1 MQQRPKD
8 TALSFVRF
16 CRLCVAEPSGKV
28 HHCAVHKSRLA
39 TAIGLVVLSALGI
52 WYGNKTPSVV
62 AADATD
68 RFSAERAFGHVQQL
82 AQRPHP
88 PGTPDHAR
96 VREYVLAELRRIGLT
111 PEVQTTTGV
120 GTRYAVAGRVHNVL
134 ARIPGTATPRG
145 PSVLLMA
152 HYDGVWA
159 GPSTADDAAA
169 TGALLD
175 VARILKAER
184 HAHDVILLFADGE
197 EAGLLGAAAFVREHP
212 WAKDVAVTLNFEAR
226 GVHGVS
232 RMFETGPGNLDVA
245 RELRKVPGVRAS
257 SLSVTVYR
265 LLPND
270 TDLSEMAVLEKPA
283 MNFAFI
289 GGVQRY
295 HTAEDDP
302 AHLSLGSLQH
312 HGEQALA
319 LARSFADGPL
329 PRPET
334 GDAAFFDF
342 PLVGLIVYPIG
353 WSLAIALVGLLVV
366 IAATVMGRKREE
378 RWVRGVGA
386 GAAAFVVA
394 LVAALAVNLGLS
406 FGVSRLHA
414 GGIGGAPEW
423 SAVYGAAYAFV
434 CVAVVLAAWFFA
446 RRFGSAAVLQ
456 LGGLAVLGVITV
468 ALAATVAGVS
478 FLLAWPLLFAAIAAL
493 LAALG
498 RTRASR
504 IAAWIASAVALI
516 MLAPT
521 IHAMVVVALGLDQT
535 GTGLLSVLAVIGLWL
550 VALLLDDLGTPSSWR
565 PALVAGA
572 IAIVLL
578 LTGAITVRTNAKH
591 PAGSTFAYVIDSD
604 SLRGWL
610 AGSGTTQGVRHW
622 MRREFESQSGAG
634 PSRSQGMTV
643 SPPAW
648 LLRSFEARRISPAP
662 VGAFVAPTVTLL
674 SDSTT
679 PAGRV
684 VNLRV
689 RPDTGTLSVSI
700 SADSGIA
707 AAAVDG
713 RPIDRSRYRAR
724 ATRWTVEYVA
734 PTDSG
739 FTLRL
744 QLAGQTA
751 PSLNILARRPGIP
764 QLTGLTVPT
773 RPAGVLPIQAG
784 DQSIVYKRVQL

>member
-1 MQQRPKD
+1 MNI
-8 TALSFVRF
+8 
-16 CRLCVAEPSGKV
+16 
-28 HHCAVHKSRLA
+28 SRLA
-39 TAIGLVVLSALGI
+39 TALGLVALSALCI
-52 WYGNKTPSVV
+52 WYSNKTPSVV
-62 AADATD
+62 PADAAD

-96 VREYVLAELRRIGLT
+96 VREYVLAELRRIGLV

-134 ARIPGTATPRG
+134 ARIPGTSPGG
-145 PSVLLMA
+145 PAVLLMA

-169 TGALLD
+169 TAALLD
-175 VARILKAER
+175 VARLLKAER
-184 HAHDVILLFADGE
+184 HTHDVILLIADGE
-197 EAGLLGAAAFVREHP
+197 EAGLLGAAAFAREHP
-212 WAKDVAVTLNFEAR
+212 WSKDVAVTLNFEAR

-245 RELRKVPGVRAS
+245 RELRKVPGVRAT

-295 HTAEDDP
+295 HTSEDDP
-302 AHLSLGSLQH
+302 AHLSMGSLQH
-312 HGEQALA
+312 HGEQMLA
-319 LARSFADGPL
+319 LARAFANGPL
-329 PRPET
+329 PRPQT

-353 WSLAIALVGLLVV
+353 WSLAIALVVLVVV
-366 IAATVMGRKREE
+366 IAAIVLGGKREE
-378 RWVRGVGA
+378 RWGRGVA
-386 GAAAFVVA
+386 IGAATFVAVLIVA
-394 LVAALAVNLGLS
+394 LALNLGLS

-414 GGIGGAPEW
+414 GSIGGAPEW
-423 SAVYGAAYAFV
+423 SAMYAAAYALV
-434 CVAVVLAAWFFA
+434 CIAVVLAGWSLA
-446 RRFGSAAVLQ
+446 RRFAAAVALQ
-456 LGGLAVLGVITV
+456 LGGLAVLAAITV
-468 ALAATVAGVS
+468 ALAAKVAGVS
-478 FLLAWPLLFAAIAAL
+478 FLFAWPLLFASIAAL
-493 LAALG
+493 LAAAG
-498 RTRASR
+498 RAVASR
-504 IAAWIASAVALI
+504 IAAWIAAAVALI

-535 GTGLLSVLAVIGLWL
+535 GTALLSILAVIALWQ
-550 VALLLDDLGTPSSWR
+550 VALLLDAFGDRRSWR

-572 IAIVLL
+572 AALVVLL
-578 LTGAITVRTNAKH
+578 AGALTVRTNARH

-610 AGSGTTQGVRHW
+610 AGSGTTAGVRHW
-622 MRREFESQSGAG
+622 VRTEFSNAD
-634 PSRSQGMTV
+634 PSRAAGMN
-643 SPPAW
+643 PPAW
-648 LLRSFEARRISPAP
+648 LLRSFEARRITPAP

-684 VNLRV
+684 VTLRV
-689 RPDTGTLSVSI
+689 RPDTGTLSVSL

-713 RPIDRSRYRAR
+713 RAIDRSRYRAR
-724 ATRWTVEYVA
+724 SARWTLEYVA

-744 QLAGQTA
+744 QLAGATA
-751 PSLNILARRPGIP
+751 PMLTVLARRPGIP
-764 QLTGLTVPT
+764 QLTGLTVPA
-773 RPAGVLPIQAG
+773 RPAGLLPIQAG
-784 DQSIVYKRVQL
+784 DQSIVFKRVRL

>member
-1 MQQRPKD
+1 MQPD
-8 TALSFVRF
+8 WFPNGTAECIIVG
-16 CRLCVAEPSGKV
+16 VNT
-28 HHCAVHKSRLA
+28 SRLA
-39 TAIGLVVLSALGI
+39 TAIGLVALSALGI
-52 WYGNKTPSVV
+52 WYSNKTPPVV
-62 AADATD
+62 GAEVTD

-96 VREYVLAELRRIGLT
+96 VREYLLAELRRIGLT

-134 ARIPGTATPRG
+134 ARIPGTSPGG
-145 PSVLLMA
+145 PAVLLMA

-169 TGALLD
+169 TAALLD
-175 VARILKAER
+175 VAGILKAER
-184 HAHDVILLFADGE
+184 HTHDVILLIADGE
-197 EAGLLGAAAFVREHP
+197 EAGLLGAAAFAREHP
-212 WAKDVAVTLNFEAR
+212 WARDVAVTLNFEAR

-245 RELRKVPGVRAS
+245 RELRKVPGVRAT

-302 AHLSLGSLQH
+302 AHLSLGSMQH

-319 LARSFADGPL
+319 LARAFAAGPL
-329 PRPET
+329 PRPQT

-342 PLVGLIVYPIG
+342 PLLGLIVYPIG
-353 WSLAIALVGLLVV
+353 WSLAIALIVLVV
-366 IAATVMGRKREE
+366 VVAAIVLGGKREE
-378 RWVRGVGA
+378 RWGRGVLI
-386 GAAAFVVA
+386 GAATF
-394 LVAALAVNLGLS
+394 VAALIVALFLNLCLS

-414 GGIGGAPEW
+414 GAIGGASEW
-423 SAVYGAAYAFV
+423 SAIYAAAYAFV
-434 CVAVVLAAWFFA
+434 CVAVVLAAWMSA
-446 RRFGSAAVLQ
+446 RRFAGAASLQ
-456 LGGLAVLGVITV
+456 LGGLAVLAAITL
-468 ALAATVAGVS
+468 ALAIKVAGVS
-478 FLLAWPLLFAAIAAL
+478 FLFAWPLLFAGIAAL
-493 LAALG
+493 LAAMG
-498 RTRASR
+498 RAVASR
-504 IAAWIASAVALI
+504 IAAWVAAAVALI
-516 MLAPT
+516 MLVPT

-535 GTGLLSVLAVIGLWL
+535 GTALLSILAVVALWL
-550 VALLLDDLGTPSSWR
+550 VALLLDALGAPGTLR
-565 PALVAGA
+565 PAIGTGA
-572 IAIVLL
+572 LAVILL
-578 LTGAITVRTNAKH
+578 LVGAATVRTNARN

-610 AGSGTTQGVRHW
+610 AGSGTTAGVRHW
-622 MRREFESQSGAG
+622 VRREFNVETPDA
-634 PSRSQGMTV
+634 RV
-643 SPPAW
+643 PAW
-648 LLRSFEARRISPAP
+648 LLRSFEARRIKPAP

-674 SDSTT
+674 SDSATAT
-679 PAGRV
+679 GRV
-684 VNLRV
+684 VTLRV

-713 RPIDRSRYRAR
+713 RAIDRSRYRGR
-724 ATRWTVEYVA
+724 ATRWTLEYVA
-734 PTDSG
+734 PPDSG

-744 QLAGQTA
+744 QLAGAIA
-751 PSLNILARRPGIP
+751 PSLSILARRPGIP
-764 QLTGLTVPT
+764 QLTGLTVPA

-784 DQSIVYKRVQL
+784 DQSIVFKRVQL